1 MASEGENGPTSL
13 PPPVEPFFT
22 KSKMHLVQ
30 GIEDFAGIGDGVNQ
44 ALLLSNM
51 GKLSR
56 LEAMFHSIRS
66 PVAGSSAESLTRT
79 HYNLSLGYYKR
90 GLDVLGARRANQL
103 IYDSIVWE
111 MSTVHFAL
119 ACHLMDDETAE
130 ATEALEQ
137 EVVDNL
143 NSCIHYV
150 EIKLKVAPED
160 MVPAYKYRYVKHRKS
175 SNMTTVISVWGSYTK

>member
-1 MASEGENGPTSL
+1 MLAHQKTSDEGGESL
-13 PPPVEPFFT
+13 PPPVEPFFK

-30 GIEDFAGIGDGVNQ
+30 GIDDFASIGDGVNQ

-66 PVAGSSAESLTRT
+66 PPGPESLATRG
-79 HYNLSLGYYKR
+79 HYKLSLGYYKH
-90 GLDVLGARRANQL
+90 GLEALGGRRANQF

-119 ACHLMDDETAE
+119 ACHLMDDEAAE

-143 NSCIHYV
+143 NLSIHYV

-160 MVPAYKYRYVKHRKS
+160 MVPTYQYR
-175 SNMTTVISVWGSYTK
+175 